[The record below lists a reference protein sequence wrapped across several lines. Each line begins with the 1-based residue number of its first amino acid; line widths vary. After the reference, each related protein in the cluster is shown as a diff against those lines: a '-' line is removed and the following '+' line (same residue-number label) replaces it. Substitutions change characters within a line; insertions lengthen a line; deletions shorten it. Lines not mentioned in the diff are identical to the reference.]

1 MHGVDKDMVRERL
14 REWGFWLRSA
24 RSPGQTYTL
33 SRMDT
38 PLQKKRTIKPIYRSE
53 TAENLDLIM
62 SFHMDRE
69 SIIVLEYYYAK
80 KVPNIAAAT
89 ALNCSIRT
97 YTSKRYEAENMLR
110 GILSAINAQLLSKSA

>member
-1 MHGVDKDMVRERL
+1 MHGVDKDLVRERL

-24 RSPGQTYTL
+24 RSPSQTYTV
-33 SRMDT
+33 SRLDT
-38 PLQKKRTIKPIYRSE
+38 PLTKKRTIKPVYRSE

-69 SIIVLEYYYAK
+69 AIIILELYYAK
-80 KVPNIAAAT
+80 RLPNIASAT

-97 YTSKRYEAENMLR
+97 FTAKRYQAESVLM
-110 GILSAINAQLLSKSA
+110 GILSVINSHQLVKSA